1 MSRVSKSLSFV
12 FLFCT
17 VNVYAQL
24 TGTCNDVAADL
35 VNVLVNGVPFSNATL
50 SGFECSSGTFD
61 GTNSNLGLTSG
72 LVMAT
77 NGVEGITPGGNTT
90 FGGAGIDN
98 DLTEQLQM
106 VNASATNLNNLTVL
120 EFDFEPNSDEISFEY
135 VFASNEYTSYTCS
148 QYNDIFGFFLSGPG
162 INGPFEDNAINIALV
177 PDPNNP
183 NNYTDTPVI
192 INTINSGTPSGG
204 NSAPCDNIDPNWE
217 DYSIFFTPNPASE
230 TVNYNGFTVPLI
242 AKAEVIPCETYHI
255 KLAIA
260 DVSDGALNSAVFLT
274 ENSFSSLGTSVE
286 QESTYSGI
294 AGNDTTLVEGCY
306 PGEINFGL
314 SEPLA
319 IDYVIDYDVTGSA
332 TNGVDY
338 NDIGN
343 QVIIPS
349 GETSTSIIIDPI
361 YDGMVEGM
369 ENVIVSATVSD
380 GCTEE
385 LRDYTFN
392 IIDRVQLAMD
402 LPVDTGFCPGADE
415 IVLDPNLIGGIFPIS
430 YLWQFNGATY
440 SNQETIT
447 VTPEEIGMFTFTAS
461 DLCDSE
467 TSGEIETYLIEPEIP
482 LAIHTTFDEMELC
495 VDDYATTQFSV
506 IGGVGETSL
515 EWTINDLFVHDSL
528 NFTIPTDVPLEYN
541 YELIVADECSN
552 SETQGLLIKVKDCF
566 IPNIFTPN
574 DDGQNDYW
582 YVDFGEAVKNVRVDI
597 FNRWGQ
603 IVYTSLNYELCEE
616 ITGYHC
622 WNGDHMSYNSPCQ
635 EGTYYY
641 TFELLDGRK
650 HRGVFN
656 LFR

>member
-1 MSRVSKSLSFV
+1 MKNLVLV
-12 FLFCT
+12 TFLCFAPIQAQVT
-17 VNVYAQL
+17 VE
-24 TGTCNDVAADL
+24 CNDVAAEL
-35 VNVLVNGVPFSNATL
+35 VDILVNGVPFSNATL
-50 SGFECSSGTFD
+50 SGFECSTGSFD
-61 GTNSNLGLTSG
+61 GANSNIGLESG
-72 LVMAT
+72 MVMCT
-77 NGVEGITPGGNTT
+77 GGVDMLPPGGTEST
-90 FGGAGIDN
+90 GGGTGDP
-98 DLTEQLQM
+98 DLEQQFEMAMGGNSPTLFD
-106 VNASATNLNNLTVL
+106 VLIL
-120 EFDFEPNSDEISFEY
+120 EFDFVPNSNQISFEY
-135 VFASNEYTSYTCS
+135 VFGSNEYPEFVCS
-148 QYNDIFGFFLSGPG
+148 GYNDMFAFFLSGPG
-162 INGPFEDNAINIALV
+162 INGPFSNNAINIARV

-183 NNYTDTPVI
+183 NQFTDTPVM
-192 INTINSGTPSGG
+192 INTINPGVSGSSGTPDNCDDIDGDWESY
-204 NSAPCDNIDPNWE
+204 SMFYTDNI
-217 DYSIFFTPNPASE
+217 TQE
-230 TVNYNGFTVPLI
+230 TVALDGFTTPLI
-242 AKAEVIPCETYHI
+242 AKADVVPCETYHI

-260 DVSDGALNSAVFLT
+260 DAGDSGYNSAVFLL
-274 ENSFSSLGTSVE
+274 ENSFSSPPGAGVE
-286 QESTYSGI
+286 QQSSYSGI
-294 AGNDTTLVEGCY
+294 SGNDTTLVEGCY
-306 PGEINFGL
+306 PGEINFELNGVL
-314 SEPLA
+314 EV
-319 IDYVIDYDVTGSA
+319 DYVIDYDVTGSA

-338 NDIGN
+338 NEIEG
-343 QVIIPS
+343 QIVIPS
-349 GETSTSIIIDPI
+349 GELEATIIIDPI
-361 YDGMVEGM
+361 YDGMIEGM
-369 ENVIVSATVSD
+369 EDVTVSATISD

-385 LRDYTFN
+385 LRHYTFN

-415 IVLDPNLIGGIFPIS
+415 IVLDPNLIGGIDPIS

-461 DLCDSE
+461 DLCDSD

-622 WNGDHMSYNSPCQ
+622 WNGEHMSYNSPCQ